1 MASALWAALI
11 DSWWFVPLGFVIGAY
26 GALIGAGG
34 GFMLVPLLLLLYP
47 EENPDLITGISL
59 AVVFANT
66 LSGSLAYGRMKRID
80 YKSGII
86 FSMATIPGA
95 ILGALGTAY
104 VSRRLFDAIFGFLMI
119 AGSAFLLVRP
129 TRISAPE
136 SKTSNNFKRTLVE
149 ADGTAHTFS
158 YNPAVGIGLSL
169 FVGFLSS
176 FLGVGG
182 GFIHVPALVHL
193 LRFPVHI
200 ATATSHFILAIMTLT
215 GTLVHVMTGVFSRG
229 VQTTIFLAIGV
240 LVGAQLGARLSTRV
254 EGSWI
259 IRALAVALAF
269 VGIRLLL

>member
-1 MASALWAALI
+1 MLSLPALI
-11 DSWWFVPLGFVIGAY
+11 NLWWFIPLGFVIGAY
-26 GALIGAGG
+26 GTLIGAGG

-47 EENPDLITGISL
+47 KENPELITGISL

-104 VSRRLFDAIFGFLMI
+104 VSRRLFDAIFGLLMI

-129 TRISAPE
+129 TRIFAPE
-136 SKTSNNFKRTLVE
+136 SKANNNIKRTIVE
-149 ADGTAHTFS
+149 ADGTTHTFS

-193 LRFPVHI
+193 LSFPVHI

-215 GTLVHVMTGVFSRG
+215 GTLVHVMTGAFSRG
-229 VQTTIFLAIGV
+229 VQTTILLAIGV
-240 LVGAQLGARLSTRV
+240 LVGAQLGAKLSNRV
-254 EGSWI
+254 DGSWI
-259 IRALAVALAF
+259 IRGLAVALAF